1 MEGSM
6 IFSQK
11 NILEHSLSFFE
22 GIKRDAYLQWG
33 KSDIVIHHTNNWNK
47 VYSVKTIFHYKLQ
60 FLEQILI
67 TWRP

>member
-6 IFSQK
+6 IFCQE

-22 GIKRDAYLQWG
+22 GIKRYAYLQWG

-47 VYSVKTIFHYKLQ
+47 VYSIKKIFHYKLL
-60 FLEQILI
+60 FSEQILI
-67 TWRP
+67 TRRT